1 MKVRK
6 LIELLMQEDPEAIV
20 LITMTDPN
28 FGEIKHTAQK
38 VVRNGRFVDIE
49 WVY

>member
-20 LITMTDPN
+20 MISMTDPN
-28 FGEIKHTAQK
+28 YGEIKNTAQK
-38 VVRNGRFVDIE
+38 VVRNDRFVEIE